1 MQKTLSVFFVP
12 CKRKPDKT
20 LVRLETTMLHMAMK
34 ALDRI
39 SVVRFNRSYMVP
51 ALKEAGR
58 MLAEHY
64 SDFRFDGVD
73 ASS

>member
-1 MQKTLSVFFVP
+1 
-12 CKRKPDKT
+12 
-20 LVRLETTMLHMAMK
+20 MLHMGMK

-73 ASS
+73 ASR